1 MRRQKC
7 CRMPLGEGLVKGT
20 PHPVQGEL
28 LNISSIIIILLPS
41 SSFLFKIFSCNMMV
55 CPVSLIIRHH
65 KHKIKIIIFLF
76 LQCNGLPNI
85 SDIIIAA
92 HCHHL
97 PSLSGQSIV
106 FEKTNKQDPPPPPV
120 WVPFPQ
126 TFDPVKVFPFFSE
139 KGILLKLT
147 LCHPHGAI
155 YRLQPQPDGR
165 LV

>member
-28 LNISSIIIILLPS
+28 SNISSIIIILLPS

-106 FEKTNKQDPPPPPV
+106 LEELATKTHLLHQSEYPSPRPLSSKSFPIFLGKRNIVEIDLMPPT
-120 WVPFPQ
+120 WCNISS
-126 TFDPVKVFPFFSE
+126 T
-139 KGILLKLT
+139 T
-147 LCHPHGAI
+147 TA
-155 YRLQPQPDGR
+155 
-165 LV
+165 